1 MSEKV
6 EYEFRVVETED
17 GFRIEMKGDKDR
29 LRQMIDMLSGFGG
42 QRFGWGGRHAPWGRG
57 RGGWRHGHDPRSHG
71 HGGDEKR
78 KRGYDLGPWWDHD
91 ADADDQPSAI

>member
-1 MSEKV
+1 MNEKI

-29 LRQMIDMLSGFGG
+29 LREMIYALGGFGRRG
-42 QRFGWGGRHAPWGRG
+42 ERAPWGRG
-57 RGGWRHGHDPRSHG
+57 RGRGFGRGRRGPRGQGGH
-71 HGGDEKR
+71 EKS

-91 ADADDQPSAI
+91 ADADDQLSV